1 MDKLKP
7 FLIAFFTALAYLMIL
22 IFHTK
27 TLESGIVLTVIF
39 SFIGYKFIR
48 YKKKKR
54 KEKARKK
61 MIYSFKKS
69 YDKYA
74 VKRKNSD

>member
-22 IFHTK
+22 TFHTK
-27 TLESGIVLTVIF
+27 TLESEIILTVVF
-39 SFIGYKFIR
+39 SFIGYKLIR
-48 YKKKKR
+48 YEKKKR
-54 KEKARKK
+54 KEKVRKE

-69 YDKYA
+69 YD
-74 VKRKNSD
+74 

>member
-39 SFIGYKFIR
+39 SFIGYKLIR
-48 YKKKKR
+48 YEKQKR
-54 KEKARKK
+54 KEKTRKE
-61 MIYSFKKS
+61 MIYSIKKS

>member
-39 SFIGYKFIR
+39 SFIGYKLIR
-48 YKKKKR
+48 YEKQKR
-54 KEKARKK
+54 KEKTRKE
-61 MIYSFKKS
+61 MIYSFKK
-69 YDKYA
+69 A
-74 VKRKNSD
+74 MINTQ